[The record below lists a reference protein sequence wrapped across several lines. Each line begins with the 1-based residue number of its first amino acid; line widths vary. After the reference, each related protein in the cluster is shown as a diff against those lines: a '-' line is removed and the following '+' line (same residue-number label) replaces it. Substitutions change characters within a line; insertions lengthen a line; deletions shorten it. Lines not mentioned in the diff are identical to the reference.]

1 MLIGGFRS
9 CYYYRYVSYL
19 RYMNCHCYVS
29 LRYMSYHRYTSYFRY
44 MMMSYCYMS
53 CYANC
58 LTMMTMSHLSSCCP
72 MMSYV
77 IPMSYGSPMMMS
89 VCCWD
94 GCMMSLCCY
103 HVRCSGESSRYGCYL
118 WWLRG

>member
-1 MLIGGFRS
+1 
-9 CYYYRYVSYL
+9 
-19 RYMNCHCYVS
+19 MNCHRYVS

-44 MMMSYCYMS
+44 VMMSYCYMS
-53 CYANC
+53 CYVKS

-77 IPMSYGSPMMMS
+77 ILMSYGLPMMTS
-89 VCCWD
+89 YVCYWD

-103 HVRCSGESSRYGCYL
+103 HARCSGENSRYVCYL